1 MARINFQEVSITR
14 VRVGRCDVCGKR
26 CQKKKKFYQTLN
38 PFNKNSDGTVKSRD
52 EILLEVK
59 LDGDKWFESSLRHE
73 KCKAA

>member
-14 VRVGRCDVCGKR
+14 VRVGKCDARGKR
-26 CQKKKKFYQTLN
+26 FMEKKKFYQTLN

-59 LDGDKWFESSLRHE
+59 LESDKWLESSLRHE

>member
-1 MARINFQEVSITR
+1 M
-14 VRVGRCDVCGKR
+14 CGKR

-38 PFNKNSDGTVKSRD
+38 PFNKNSDGNVKSRD